1 MRVKIVIALSI
12 GIIIIEN
19 INQNQIIANAIKVY
33 NGQRYTTD
41 DLDLTMVGL
50 ITNGFKNKDDK

>member
-12 GIIIIEN
+12 GIVIIEN

-33 NGQRYTTD
+33 NEQRYTTD

-50 ITNGFKNKDDK
+50 ITNGFKNKEDK

>member
-19 INQNQIIANAIKVY
+19 IQNQIIANAIKVY

-50 ITNGFKNKDDK
+50 ITNGFKNKEDK